1 MQLDEQKKTLVK
13 KNVESLSDGVA
24 YFHFVEYDF
33 TTSIVAPKRKS
44 VCYNILGGKTFS
56 DACGIWLEGLSY
68 LKEYDKCFGTDLY
81 NKNFTE
87 ELYLSGDKRISVV
100 ITGEINRKQKEPI
113 KIHITPIETIS
124 GYKYYKICVIT
135 NKGVESNIPTF
146 TGPLSGSHMSFMD
159 NVKTFLF
166 QNGKDIEKKLKVG
179 IADVGGYKKEIDR
192 AFANYPDLIM
202 SGDAITMAILY
213 VWPTTM
219 NPVKSYIALIPP
231 VLEIDNNDFSKQITS
246 CGIALFSNNH
256 ITISPHL
263 FDLLQN
269 WVSVHT
275 TKQLLKHSN
284 NEAIKSAKAA
294 IMSRNM
300 SHNLGSHVMAYL
312 KQHLSSVTNML
323 NDNVLTRL
331 CGEKVD
337 YEKLLDYLEKNVPGF
352 SNINNSSSSVS
363 LSPQDKVGSR
373 LALPFLV
380 GLGHFVSYL
389 QERQDFI
396 ATIATDYIPYYA
408 TVNFKDSIYDE
419 LNPDKRYERHQD
431 RKNQQ
436 LDNILLGNIA
446 RSEGL
451 GRQTSPTK
459 DSGGKL
465 CDIVLKYKNFDGS
478 ICEEGSDAYKSL
490 EELRHLNV
498 SLPGGIVGRQ
508 AVFSIVENV
517 IRNAAKH
524 GSWRDV
530 GKLELTF
537 NKYDLL
543 VDDIPDDDNLEGH
556 KSLKEVIDAYY
567 SPAEDINDLYIITLT
582 DNTKCSEEALWK
594 LRLALDDDYI
604 DSAGLMKGANKGLKE
619 MRISAAW
626 LRALKDEMACVN
638 PQIQDHNDV
647 GYIRQKGLKAP
658 ILYARIA
665 SDENWGEHLQ
675 YIFCL
680 PKPKVLAVVSNYL
693 AEVCRNIH
701 IEGCRF
707 YTEDEFAEENNKSYE
722 FILCGDN
729 RYDRIRPYASSRTF
743 TFSESGIAREDLS
756 ALKNQ
761 NDLLS
766 LLVRLYKEMFDYTEG
781 DKINIDDKKTY
792 GKWKNNIENSKETTL
807 PIEEFSVEETTKE
820 SLDEV
825 STEDNSIQKGLV
837 SGKYLKRGNVLVSDG
852 KICGQYIYR
861 THHDSIEQ
869 FMKFMEAKVDADF
882 VEGITGNNSTDRL
895 VRNEDIDGPW
905 FYRHLHAMK
914 MNVAVCD
921 ERLFSKITGLE
932 ETDFTR
938 GKIMLAT
945 IDNLDDVKE
954 YYSTMSP
961 EEAAIINS
969 FDNPEE
975 LNEYVD
981 ENFRKDLQV
990 AEKYSKGITAVSYMQ
1005 KKVYVY
1011 TFIQDAEISAKYY
1024 LIGAAIQ
1031 NHKPKYKDANKKNY
1045 ECLCARLAELTWSK
1059 ENGLSIKPLSD
1070 GEYIAGYFDYL
1081 TVHQGLLDKLYEA
1094 FGVKEVP
1101 EYKDLLTRQLYE
1113 FFCKKSVRKIIPVQV
1128 KTPEKVEH
1136 RTFLSGMMVHSGRSK
1151 PSAQDMPQVLPF
1163 IQYAALEHA
1172 VMDCKYSLV
1181 ELLDHARYEQ

>member
-1 MQLDEQKKTLVK
+1 MGSGKRITSILKEYLGKTGIVSLDVGTIGEDTNAWEVVESYCEPSVQWLHSLVSEKFILGLRRFDANEPIDYLYDYWKNREDETEIVAYSFSSDGYVSNIDNIVQGEKNLKFAEYSLDEKSYYTKTYNNDTDSLKDKINHILDDIIKKVNITKREDTLGSFIMYQEIFTKMVLASFNTILRENGEAEIK
-13 KNVESLSDGVA
+13 YVTIVLLRSFYDGVW
-24 YFHFVEYDF
+24 HL
-33 TTSIVAPKRKS
+33 S
-44 VCYNILGGKTFS
+44 YNAAIFS
-56 DACGIWLEGLSY
+56 NNISY
-68 LKEYDKCFGTDLY
+68 LKNPVINLLFDYISRG
-81 NKNFTE
+81 N
-87 ELYLSGDKRISVV
+87 YL
-100 ITGEINRKQKEPI
+100 
-113 KIHITPIETIS
+113 
-124 GYKYYKICVIT
+124 
-135 NKGVESNIPTF
+135 
-146 TGPLSGSHMSFMD
+146 
-159 NVKTFLF
+159 
-166 QNGKDIEKKLKVG
+166 
-179 IADVGGYKKEIDR
+179 KEIR
-192 AFANYPDLIM
+192 TLKQ
-202 SGDAITMAILY
+202 Y
-213 VWPTTM
+213 VR
-219 NPVKSYIALIPP
+219 
-231 VLEIDNNDFSKQITS
+231 
-246 CGIALFSNNH
+246 
-256 ITISPHL
+256 
-263 FDLLQN
+263 
-269 WVSVHT
+269 
-275 TKQLLKHSN
+275 
-284 NEAIKSAKAA
+284 NESIKSAKAA

-337 YEKLLDYLEKNVPGF
+337 YGKLLDYLEKNVPGF
-352 SNINNSSSSVS
+352 SNINSSSSSVS

-543 VDDIPDDDNLEGH
+543 VDEIPDDDNLEGH

-582 DNTKCSEEALWK
+582 DNTKCSEESLWK

-626 LRALKDEMACVN
+626 LRALKDETACVN

-665 SDENWGEHLQ
+665 TDENWGEHLQ

-680 PKPKVLAVVSNYL
+680 PKPKVLAVVSDYL
-693 AEVCRNIH
+693 TEICRDIH

-743 TFSESGIAREDLS
+743 TFSESGIARKDLS

-761 NDLLS
+761 DDLSS
-766 LLVRLYKEMFDYTEG
+766 LLERLYKEMFDYTEG

-938 GKIMLAT
+938 GKIVLAT

-1031 NHKPKYKDANKKNY
+1031 NHKPKYKDANKNNY
-1045 ECLCARLAELTWSK
+1045 ECQCSRLAELTWSK
-1059 ENGLSIKPLSD
+1059 ENGLSVKPFTD
-1070 GEYIAGYFDYL
+1070 GGYIAGYFDYL

>member
-1 MQLDEQKKTLVK
+1 MNQDIIQLAYDRLIAIPDSNKDNILYRLADWLGEFLSEDKDCVLYYSLPIWDYVQNTWSQRFPMCISKQNDSFFMNQIGWYKNYEKNDGYVDLKRTDFGRFYSESNLNSQGFSFVEFITQNATTIQPIFTIRFVNNNENVTKYSLDTHQGVLTLYNNYVSEKNRETFVECTYKLLVNKIEQLDD
-13 KNVESLSDGVA
+13 N
-24 YFHFVEYDF
+24 
-33 TTSIVAPKRKS
+33 KR
-44 VCYNILGGKTFS
+44 
-56 DACGIWLEGLSY
+56 
-68 LKEYDKCFGTDLY
+68 
-81 NKNFTE
+81 
-87 ELYLSGDKRISVV
+87 
-100 ITGEINRKQKEPI
+100 
-113 KIHITPIETIS
+113 
-124 GYKYYKICVIT
+124 
-135 NKGVESNIPTF
+135 
-146 TGPLSGSHMSFMD
+146 
-159 NVKTFLF
+159 
-166 QNGKDIEKKLKVG
+166 KDIEALFDFLSIYQHSFNLK
-179 IADVGGYKKEIDR
+179 
-192 AFANYPDLIM
+192 
-202 SGDAITMAILY
+202 
-213 VWPTTM
+213 
-219 NPVKSYIALIPP
+219 YIYL
-231 VLEIDNNDFSKQITS
+231 ITS
-246 CGIALFSNNH
+246 RLFKDRSRSLSSGGLILVCKDALSQEKLYL
-256 ITISPHL
+256 ISFIVNL
-263 FDLLQN
+263 CYREKGGKN
-269 WVSVHT
+269 WEEKCLSEST
-275 TKQLLKHSN
+275 
-284 NEAIKSAKAA
+284 KSAKSA

-337 YEKLLDYLEKNVPGF
+337 YEKLLDYLEKNVSGF
-352 SNINNSSSSVS
+352 SNINNSSSNVA

-537 NKYDLL
+537 NKYDLS
-543 VDDIPDDDNLEGH
+543 VDESPDDDNLEGH

-594 LRLALDDDYI
+594 LRLALDDDYV

-626 LRALKDEMACVN
+626 LRAIKDEAECVN

-647 GYIRQKGLKAP
+647 KYIRQKGLKAP

-665 SDENWGEHLQ
+665 TDENWGEHLQ

-707 YTEDEFAEENNKSYE
+707 YTEDEFAAENNKSYE

-743 TFSESGIAREDLS
+743 TFSESGIKREDLS

-761 NDLLS
+761 DDLSS
-766 LLVRLYKEMFDYTEG
+766 LLVRLYKNMFDYTEG

-792 GKWKNNIENSKETTL
+792 GKWQNCIEDSKKTTL
-807 PIEEFSVEETTKE
+807 PIVEFSVEEKTKDSQE
-820 SLDEV
+820 DVLS
-825 STEDNSIQKGLV
+825 EDNSIEKGLAP
-837 SGKYLKRGNVLVSDG
+837 GKYLKRGDVFVSDG

-861 THHDSIEQ
+861 THHESIEQ

-938 GKIMLAT
+938 DKIRLAT
-945 IDNLDDVKE
+945 IDNMDAVKK
-954 YYSTMSP
+954 YYSEMSP
-961 EEAAIINS
+961 DEADIINS
-969 FDNPEE
+969 FVNPEE
-975 LNEYVD
+975 LNGYVD
-981 ENFRKDLQV
+981 ENFRKELQV
-990 AEKYSKGITAVSYMQ
+990 AEKYSKGITAVSYIQ
-1005 KKVYVY
+1005 KRIYIY

-1024 LIGAAIQ
+1024 LVGASIQ
-1031 NHKPKYKDANKKNY
+1031 NHMPKYKDANRNDY

-1094 FGVKEVP
+1094 FDVKEIP

-1113 FFCKKSVRKIIPVQV
+1113 FFCKESVRQIIPVQV
-1128 KTPEKVEH
+1128 KNSGKVEH

-1151 PSAQDMPQVLPF
+1151 PGVQDMPQVLPF

>member
-124 GYKYYKICVIT
+124 GYKYYKICVIA

-761 NDLLS
+761 NDLSS

-1045 ECLCARLAELTWSK
+1045 ECQCSRLAELTWSK
-1059 ENGLSIKPLSD
+1059 ENGLSVKPFTD
-1070 GEYIAGYFDYL
+1070 GGYIAGYFDYL